1 MVVIGI
7 VRASFEAKQKGRRA
21 TRNRIHP
28 EGLDGD
34 SRRIEPA
41 LDERLPLDL
50 WCLHEPNESVRIHS
64 PLYERHW
71 HFGFKTLVTP
81 RRHTSDLLSRG
92 RTRRGSHIRVVTSPS
107 VEVVISTSV
116 ARSQE
121 SMAESPGGR
130 RRTGRRNEE
139 TGGRRV
145 RDSRWSDAGSGWRR
159 RVPARWLVEQIFQRR
174 ARCIP
179 TRSTFLERCS
189 APWAQDVVE
198 HVYELQDGFVR
209 RTEIR

>member
-7 VRASFEAKQKGRRA
+7 VRAGFEAKQKGWRA

-34 SRRIEPA
+34 SGRIEPA

-71 HFGFKTLVTP
+71 HLGFKPLVTP
-81 RRHTSDLLSRG
+81 RRQTSHLLSRV
-92 RTRRGSHIRVVTSPS
+92 RTRRGSHTRVVTSQS

-116 ARSQE
+116 ARRQE

-130 RRTGRRNEE
+130 RRTGRRAMRKLVVAEYV
-139 TGGRRV
+139 TLDGVMQDPGGV
-145 RDSRWSDAGSGWRR
+145 GEFPLGGWSNKYFND
-159 RVPARWLVEQIFQRR
+159 
-174 ARCIP
+174 
-179 TRSTFLERCS
+179 
-189 APWAQDVVE
+189 
-198 HVYELQDGFVR
+198 ELGV
-209 RTEIR
+209 